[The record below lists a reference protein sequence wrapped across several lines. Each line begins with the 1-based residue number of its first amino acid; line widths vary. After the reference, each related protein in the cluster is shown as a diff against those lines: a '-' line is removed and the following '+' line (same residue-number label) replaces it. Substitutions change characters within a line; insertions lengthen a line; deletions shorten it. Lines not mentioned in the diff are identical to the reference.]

1 MHAGVRTFRATNN
14 IDGAKSTTRAATGLR
29 SYGCAAPEVCRSE
42 LGHPPRHRAMA
53 CDKCCR
59 HVRAMPPRA
68 PHVNGVCSLGQIAA
82 AGSLPSRGRGPARPG
97 RTLALPP
104 PSGLVLTPLRAA
116 AAADHRVPALPRPH
130 SRRRV
135 YRHRADRAT
144 GLANHRHRGVAALCG
159 GGRAAG
165 VHHVPQVRRPPAAV
179 HPPPPARREPSRVRS
194 CAACAAPAPR
204 NAAPAA
210 SRCRCRSCCSSAC
223 WSAVRPRPLAPLAFP
238 ACPCPARGRRAP
250 TNAHA
255 DARIAALAL
264 AILLDW
270 SQVEKILDKE
280 IGRMDNA
287 SSVSRPALSARA
299 ARARGAPTSA
309 DARELLGRPLA
320 SW

>member
-1 MHAGVRTFRATNN
+1 
-14 IDGAKSTTRAATGLR
+14 
-29 SYGCAAPEVCRSE
+29 
-42 LGHPPRHRAMA
+42 MA

-59 HVRAMPPRA
+59 HVRAMPARA
-68 PHVNGVCSLGQIAA
+68 PHANGAFAASVRLLCRLAAIARPRRA
-82 AGSLPSRGRGPARPG
+82 ARPG
-97 RTLALPP
+97 HALALPP
-104 PSGLVLTPLRAA
+104 PSGLVLTPLRTA
-116 AAADHRVPALPRPH
+116 AAADHRVPELPRPH
-130 SRRRV
+130 PRRRV

-144 GLANHRHRGVAALCG
+144 GLAHHRHCGVAALCG

-165 VHHVPQVRRPPAAV
+165 VHHVPQVRNPPAAV
-179 HPPPPARREPSRVRS
+179 HLPPALREPSRVRP

-223 WSAVRPRPLAPLAFP
+223 WSAVRPRPPAPPALP
-238 ACPCPARGRRAP
+238 ACRCPARGRRAP

-270 SQVEKILDKE
+270 SQVEEILDKE
-280 IGRMDNA
+280 IHRVDNA
-287 SSVSRPALSARA
+287 SSVGRPAMSARA
-299 ARARGAPTSA
+299 ARARGAPTTA
-309 DARELLGRPLA
+309 DTRVLLGRPLA